1 MTNQLPI
8 NQVLA
13 VIYGYSWPELKGGVN
28 KVVVVVNPADARVR
42 VKTWKNWIFV
52 GHSFVRNRALHNRP
66 LPHSL

>member
-28 KVVVVVNPADARVR
+28 KVVVIVNPANARVR

-52 GHSFVRNRALHNRP
+52 GHTL
-66 LPHSL
+66 